1 MGTWEIEACI
11 HTEASIASIHAPCPL
26 PKPTPRSVSLKRKT
40 KPVVCETSP
49 KTARPFLSCKTK
61 PGPTRTRPMMSSWG
75 TGQLLGTGI
84 DESAHPVPDP
94 VHFGS
99 GRKMRQ
105 NQQQE
110 DDADVYEAMTQDFD

>member
-1 MGTWEIEACI
+1 MPSSKTDTAIRFPEKEDQTRRLRNVTQDRKAVSQLQDEA
-11 HTEASIASIHAPCPL
+11 
-26 PKPTPRSVSLKRKT
+26 RSNKNKADDV
-40 KPVVCETSP
+40 
-49 KTARPFLSCKTK
+49 
-61 PGPTRTRPMMSSWG
+61 SSWG